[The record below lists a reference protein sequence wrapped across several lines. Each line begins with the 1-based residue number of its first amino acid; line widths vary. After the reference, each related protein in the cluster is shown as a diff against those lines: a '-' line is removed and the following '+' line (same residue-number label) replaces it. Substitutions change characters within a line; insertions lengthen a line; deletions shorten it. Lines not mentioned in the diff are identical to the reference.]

1 MIFVLIR
8 AINTFVRILIY
19 LIVARAIMSWFV
31 RNPYGTLYRIYT
43 VILQLT
49 EPILQPFRRI
59 ISRFGWNGPIDFSP
73 ILAFIGLEVIRSVVI
88 RLLLIIF
95 Y

>member
-1 MIFVLIR
+1 MILILIR

-31 RNPYGTLYRIYT
+31 RNPYGSLYKIY
-43 VILQLT
+43 VAIMQLT

-59 ISRFGWNGPIDFSP
+59 ISRLGWNGPIDFSP
-73 ILAFIGLEVIRSVVI
+73 ILAFIGLEIIRNVVI
-88 RLLLIIF
+88 RLLLLIF